1 MVFNFRSILLV
12 LVAGLAR
19 ADEFSPP
26 TNHYGAS
33 LGLTGSSLDTALRA
47 IVGGHSVRAYDQLR
61 QDLAL
66 TDRDWN
72 FPPSTPSAV
81 TNILLIYSNGW
92 SGASRSGVWD
102 SGVTWNREHVWPDSR
117 GIGQPDSGADFSDMH
132 HLRAANPSA
141 NSSRGN
147 SYFDVGGNIAPVI
160 QSPLA
165 YTQRLSEIPISKLMK
180 SLFSRN
186 RENGLNVKI
195 ELPFTKTSL
204 FTTT

>member
-1 MVFNFRSILLV
+1 MPQHNSILFKRQYFCV
-12 LVAGLAR
+12 TAG
-19 ADEFSPP
+19 
-26 TNHYGAS
+26 
-33 LGLTGSSLDTALRA
+33 
-47 IVGGHSVRAYDQLR
+47 
-61 QDLAL
+61 
-66 TDRDWN
+66 TDPKD
-72 FPPSTPSAV
+72 
-81 TNILLIYSNGW
+81 
-92 SGASRSGVWD
+92 
-102 SGVTWNREHVWPDSR
+102 TWNREHVWPDSR

-186 RENGLNVKI
+186 RENGVNVKI